1 MLVKEIAQRLLAAE
15 QKVEVVSIDDA
26 KPGEWFFES
35 PAEIRPELMEF
46 MVFGIRSNEAVRW
59 SAPDWRF
66 EHIHY
71 IPLYVGKAKE
81 DACA

>member
-35 PAEIRPELMEF
+35 PADIRPDLMEF
-46 MVFGIRSNEAVRW
+46 VVRGIYSNEAARW
-59 SAPDWRF
+59 RPPDWRF

-71 IPLYVGKAKE
+71 ISLYVEKAKE
-81 DACA
+81 DSCA

>member
-15 QKVEVVSIDDA
+15 QKVEISSMD
-26 KPGEWFFES
+26 KREPGAWFFES

-71 IPLYVGKAKE
+71 ITLYVGKVEE
-81 DACA
+81 DTCT